1 MVLLNSNAQHIFW
14 LGRYLSRTHFLC
26 ARFPFLEDEA
36 AVAYAHAFCLPAFDA
51 SSLNELVLDPTQVA
65 SFSQQFK
72 VAKDN
77 IQELR
82 GVLSASVY
90 AELMKLIKT
99 ADKNTGYICEV
110 VTECEDILE
119 AESSDIFLFF
129 SLGQCVEQLDH
140 QLRLGEE
147 TSTTLC
153 KIDYVVR
160 ILVEMGWNDLEQ
172 YWEQLR
178 TEPNRIQFYQFS
190 DHIHQLFEADV

>member
-1 MVLLNSNAQHIFW
+1 MVLLNSNAKHIFW
-14 LGRYLSRTHFLC
+14 LGRYLARTHFLC

-36 AVAYAHAFCLPAFDA
+36 ALTYAHAFCLPAFDA
-51 SSLNELVLDPTQVA
+51 SSLNELLLDPTQLA
-65 SFSQQFK
+65 SFSQQLGI
-72 VAKDN
+72 AKDN

-82 GVLSASVY
+82 GVLSASGY

-99 ADKNTGYICEV
+99 ADKNAGYICEV

-129 SLGQCVEQLDH
+129 SLGQCLEQLDH
-140 QLRLGEE
+140 HLRLGEE
-147 TSTTLC
+147 TGTTLG
-153 KIDYVVR
+153 KIDYIVK
-160 ILVEMGWNDLEQ
+160 ILVEMGWGDLEQ

-178 TEPNRIQFYQFS
+178 AEPNRIEFYQFS

>member
-26 ARFPFLEDEA
+26 ARFPFLDDEA
-36 AVAYAHAFCLPAFDA
+36 AVTYAHAFCLPAFDA
-51 SSLNELVLDPTQVA
+51 SSLNELMLDSTQTA
-65 SFSQQFK
+65 SFSQQFQ
-72 VAKDN
+72 VAKNN

-82 GVLSASVY
+82 GVLSTSAY

-99 ADKNTGYICEV
+99 ADKNASYICEV
-110 VTECEDILE
+110 VTDCEEILE

-140 QLRLGEE
+140 QLRLGED
-147 TSTTLC
+147 TRRTLC
-153 KIDYVVR
+153 KIDDVVR
-160 ILVEMGWNDLEQ
+160 ILVQMGWGDLEQ